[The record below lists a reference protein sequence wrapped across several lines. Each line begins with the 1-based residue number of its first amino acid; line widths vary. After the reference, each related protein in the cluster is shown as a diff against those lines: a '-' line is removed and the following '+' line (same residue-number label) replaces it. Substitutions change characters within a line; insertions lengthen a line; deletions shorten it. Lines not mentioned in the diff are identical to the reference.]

1 LRHLIFPV
9 LFAVF
14 VALAF
19 VQKARACNVT
29 DATGL
34 ISTIPD
40 APARVFAAGS
50 PASVLLCALATEA
63 MVGWLRAPRAR
74 LTCRSCCRSPMICA
88 IDRTFAASVTGPADW
103 QAAPA
108 VAARSNAPIWRWP
121 FGRS

>member
-1 LRHLIFPV
+1 

-108 VAARSNAPIWRWP
+108 VAARSNALIWLWP
-121 FGRS
+121 FGRC